1 MEQSYHPN
9 RTKQRRLKRVL
20 NGILILSLVL
30 GFFPW
35 LAVPQVGAE
44 EGAEEEVYLLSKNR
58 PTYASSTLG
67 NSTPDLVV
75 DGNSSTRWES
85 VWQKDPQWIYVDLGA
100 DAQLSKVEIEWEN
113 AYSREFEIQVSDDGE
128 NWTSVFT
135 EADGRGGLTSELIT
149 GEGRYVRVFSTKRAQ
164 EAYGLSIWEFRVYGT
179 GGIKPKPEALNLA
192 LNKPI
197 TVSSLEIE
205 EAGKENLAGKDYLAA
220 NATDGDSG
228 TRWSSAHKNNE
239 WIYVDLGKTS
249 EIGGI
254 ALNWEAAYGKAY
266 DIQVSDDARNWTTI
280 YRELWGSGG
289 KESIPVYAN
298 ARYVRI
304 LGIARG
310 SEHGYSLFEFEVHA
324 YREGDEKPVYTI
336 PDIPSPGSV
345 SVGAGSYEINDIT
358 QLEPQNPKYRTEDV
372 ESPIPS
378 NDWWQSLLVFKL
390 GDSNGLITLPF
401 KNKYTKLGLAVLNP
415 GEGYASA
422 SGGSIDA
429 DGDPDLYMLPN
440 TINPSDMET
449 KVSGYGDYSANVILS
464 DDGTA
469 KMSTTFV
476 KGSPYIYS
484 TFENPDAIILQSP
497 VITGL
502 FDDKGSPV
510 LENDGD
516 TLTADH
522 IGIKVTN
529 KDRAPVPQTFD
540 RYYGIFAPPGTVF
553 TRLGGNIKMKLGSDG
568 DYLSIATLPSADE
581 LPYFYRHAYAFVK
594 DTRVDY
600 SYDQESSTVTTQ
612 FNSITELKRP
622 GFSSD
627 TLMALLPHQW
637 KITSSSL
644 TELTYP
650 SIRGSLK
657 VHEGNEF
664 TTSDRFYGIVPQ
676 FVEPDDPTY
685 SRAQLSS
692 YLDLLDADLANGYM
706 VEDPYWQGKKLHPLA
721 LAVIIS
727 DQIGD
732 EERKERYLGNLRDIL
747 TDWYT
752 YSEDEPQHS
761 YYFHYSPEW
770 GALFPYHSGYG
781 VNTGLTDHHF
791 TYGYYVFASAVLASY
806 DQSFLKDY
814 GEMVEVLI
822 RDYANPSKTDG
833 QFPWMR
839 NFDPYEGHSW
849 AGGYADNP
857 SGNNQEAAGEA
868 LFGWVGQYMWG
879 MVTGNTAYRDAGIW
893 GFTTEEK
900 AIEQYWFN
908 YDHDNWAQ
916 GYKHAVAGQ
925 VYGSAYLFGTFF
937 SGDPQ
942 HIYGIH
948 WLPPAEWMT
957 YYGRDPEK
965 AKALYEGMVQDNN
978 GPENTWQHLIWPFE
992 SISDSQSVLAKWDT
1006 TNMQQNEVFNAYW
1019 FVHSM
1024 ATLGTRTM
1032 DIWANDPGVT
1042 VYKNDEGYTAQIW
1055 NPSDSE
1061 KTVVFYNTQGETG
1074 SATVYPGAL
1083 VTVDPTKITTVE
1095 PKIGTGIVYLDRSDW
1110 KVTTFSDSAPTVT
1123 SLMFDGDLSTR
1134 WTSEQAQNGSEW
1146 IEIDMGA
1153 VQTFDTLFMSA
1164 GTSGGDY
1171 ARGYEI
1177 YVSGDGQDWGVP
1189 VASGTGT
1196 SASLAIA
1203 FPLQNV
1209 RYVKIMQT
1217 GIADSWWSISE
1228 LKAAQ
1233 MGKNGESP
1241 GGDGNSPARGEL
1253 TDRSLWTVTASVYGN
1268 QDIAGNMLDG
1278 DLATRWSTGQ
1288 GQTNGQ
1294 WVQIDLGKLETFD
1307 AITLST
1313 GHHPQDYPNSYRMYV
1328 SDDGKTW
1335 NEPVAS
1341 GQGTNGDLTISF
1353 PVQNVRYL
1361 KIVQTGWSSNWWSIA
1376 ELSIFNYGTG
1386 KQVELPRSGWSMT
1399 ASSTASDSSDAGML
1413 DGDVTTRWSTGKPQE
1428 KGQWIELDLGSAQSF
1443 NQILMD
1449 SQSSPDDYARGYELL
1464 VSMDGKTWGSP
1475 VTERS
1480 GEASKVMLTFPEQ
1493 TARYIKI
1500 VQTGTDSHWWS
1511 ISEFRVLTRDTGSGD
1526 DEPHGAVLDREN
1538 WTVTASVYGS
1548 GSSLTN
1554 LLDGDLDT
1562 RWTSGT
1568 DQSNGQWIQLDLGNV
1583 RNFRQISM
1591 DSGTSTH
1598 DYARGYRIFVSD
1610 DASDWRLVAEGD
1622 GGSRYVTPAFEAQR
1636 ARYIKIV
1643 QTGEANYWWS
1653 LAELNVYN

>member
-1 MEQSYHPN
+1 M
-9 RTKQRRLKRVL
+9 KQRGTKYFL
-20 NGILILSLVL
+20 NGILIMSLVL

-35 LAVPQVGAE
+35 LAAPQVHAE
-44 EGAEEEVYLLSKNR
+44 EAAAAGEDVLLSQNR
-58 PTYASSTLG
+58 PAYASSTLG

-75 DGNSSTRWES
+75 DGNSGTRWES
-85 VWQKDPQWIYVDLGA
+85 VWQKDPQWVYVDLGA
-100 DAQLSKVEIEWEN
+100 EAKLSRVEIEWEN
-113 AYSREFEIQVSDDGE
+113 AYSKEFEIQVSDDGE

-135 EADGRGGLTSELIT
+135 ERDGQGGLFSKPVS

-179 GGIKPKPEALNLA
+179 GGIKPKPEAPNLA
-192 LNKPI
+192 LNKPV
-197 TVSSLEIE
+197 TVSSLEKE
-205 EAGKENLAGKDYLAA
+205 EEGKENLPEKDYLAA
-220 NATDGDSG
+220 NATDGDAG

-239 WIYVDLGKTS
+239 WIYVDLGETS
-249 EIGGI
+249 EIGSI
-254 ALNWEAAYGKAY
+254 VLNWEAAYGKAY
-266 DIQVSDDARNWTTI
+266 DIQISDDARSWTTI

-289 KESIPVYAN
+289 KESVPVYAKG
-298 ARYVRI
+298 RYVKM

-336 PDIPSPGSV
+336 PDIPSPESV
-345 SVGAGSYEINDIT
+345 AVGAGSYEINDIT
-358 QLEPQNPKYRTEDV
+358 QLEPKNPKYRTEDIK
-372 ESPIPS
+372 SPIPS
-378 NDWWQSLLVFKL
+378 NDWWQSLLISKL

-401 KNKYTKLGLAVLNP
+401 KNKYTKLGLALLNP

-429 DGDPDLYMLPN
+429 DGEPDLYMLPN
-440 TINPSDMET
+440 TINPSEMET

-464 DDGTA
+464 DDDTA

-476 KGSPYIYS
+476 KGSPYIYN

-502 FDDKGSPV
+502 YDDNGKPV

-540 RYYGIFAPPGTVF
+540 RYYGVFAPPGTVF
-553 TRLGGNIKMKLGSDG
+553 TRLGSNIKMKLGSGG
-568 DYLSIATLPSADE
+568 DYLSIATMPSAEE
-581 LPYFYRHAYAFVK
+581 LPYFYQHAYAFVK
-594 DTRVDY
+594 DTQVGY
-600 SYDQESSTVTTQ
+600 SFDQESSTVSTQ
-612 FNSITELKRP
+612 FNSITEQKRT

-650 SIRGSLK
+650 SIRGTLK
-657 VHEGNEF
+657 VHEGNAF

-685 SRAQLSS
+685 SRAELSS
-692 YLDLLDADLANGYM
+692 YLDLLDADLAGNNKI
-706 VEDPYWQGKKLHPLA
+706 EDPYWQGKKLHPLA

-732 EERKERYLGNLRDIL
+732 EERKERYLGILRDIL

-761 YYFHYSPEW
+761 YYFHYSPQW
-770 GALFPYHSGYG
+770 GAIFPYHSGFG

-806 DQSFLKDY
+806 DQSFLNDY
-814 GEMVEVLI
+814 GDMVEVLI
-822 RDYANPSKTDG
+822 RDYANPSKTDD

-879 MVTGNTAYRDAGIW
+879 MVTGNNAYRDAGIW

-908 YDHDNWAQ
+908 YDHDNWTD

-992 SISDSQSVLAKWDT
+992 SISDAQSVLAKWDT

-1042 VYKNDEGYTAQIW
+1042 VYHSVYENEEGYTAQIW

-1061 KTVVFYNTQGETG
+1061 KTVVFYNAEGETG

-1083 VTVDPTKITTVE
+1083 VTVDPTEVTTVE
-1095 PKIGTGIVYLDRSDW
+1095 PGTDSGIVYLDRSDW
-1110 KVTTFSDSAPTVT
+1110 AVTTSSGSSPEATK
-1123 SLMFDGDLSTR
+1123 LMFDNDLNTR
-1134 WTSEQAQNGSEW
+1134 WTSEQAQNGTEW
-1146 IEIDMGA
+1146 IELDLGEP
-1153 VQTFDTLFMSA
+1153 QSFDTLFMNA

-1171 ARGYEI
+1171 ARAYEI
-1177 YVSGDGQDWGVP
+1177 YVSDNGQDWGEP
-1189 VASGTGT
+1189 IASGTGK
-1196 SASLAIA
+1196 SASIAIT
-1203 FPLQNV
+1203 FPLQNA
-1209 RYVKIMQT
+1209 RYVKIAQT
-1217 GIADSWWSISE
+1217 GTADSWWSISE
-1228 LKAAQ
+1228 LKAAK
-1233 MGKNGESP
+1233 MGKNGGNT
-1241 GGDGNSPARGEL
+1241 GGDITGPSVGEL
-1253 TDRSLWTVTASVYGN
+1253 TDRSLWTVTASTYGN
-1268 QDIAGNMLDG
+1268 QDIPEHMLDG
-1278 DLATRWSTGQ
+1278 DLSTRWTSGQ
-1288 GQTNGQ
+1288 DQTNGQ
-1294 WVQIDLGKLETFD
+1294 WIQLDLGKTETFD
-1307 AITLST
+1307 TISLNT
-1313 GHHPQDYPNSYRMYV
+1313 GHYPQDYPDSYKVYV
-1328 SDDGKTW
+1328 SDDGKIW
-1335 NEPVAS
+1335 NAPVAS
-1341 GQGTNGDLTISF
+1341 GQGARGDLTISF
-1353 PVQNVRYL
+1353 PVQHARYL
-1361 KIVQTGWSSNWWSIA
+1361 KIVQTGQYASWWSIA
-1376 ELSIFNYGTG
+1376 ELGVFNYGTG
-1386 KQVELPRSGWSMT
+1386 KQTELSRSDWSMT
-1399 ASSTASDSSDAGML
+1399 ASSTAADSSEAGML
-1413 DGDVTTRWSTGKPQE
+1413 DGNASTRWSTGKPQE
-1428 KGQWIELDLGSAQSF
+1428 EGQWIEIDLGKVQSF
-1443 NQILMD
+1443 NQIVMD
-1449 SQSSPDDYARGYELL
+1449 STGSPEDYARGYQLL
-1464 VSMDGKTWGSP
+1464 VSKDGETWGSP
-1475 VTERS
+1475 VVE
-1480 GEASKVMLTFPEQ
+1480 GNGAASKMTLTFPAQ
-1493 TARYIKI
+1493 TARYIKVI
-1500 VQTGTDSHWWS
+1500 QTGKDSRWWS
-1511 ISEFRVLTRDTGSGD
+1511 ISEFRVMAHDAGD
-1526 DEPHGAVLDREN
+1526 QDKSPDGVMDREQ
-1538 WTVTASVYGS
+1538 WTVTASVYGT
-1548 GSSLTN
+1548 GADAAN
-1554 LLDGDLDT
+1554 MLDSDLST
-1562 RWTSGT
+1562 RWTSGE
-1568 DQSNGQWIQLDLGNV
+1568 DQTKGQWIQLDLGAISS
-1583 RNFRQISM
+1583 FRQISM
-1591 DSGTSTH
+1591 DSGSSRD
-1598 DYARGYRIFVSD
+1598 DYAREYQIFVSND
-1610 DASDWRLVAEGD
+1610 SSDWELVAEGK
-1622 GGSRYVTPAFEAQR
+1622 GSSRYVTPKFEAQR

-1643 QTGEANYWWS
+1643 QTGAVDKWWS
-1653 LAELNVYN
+1653 IAELNVYN